1 MRHLRGYLMLSVQA
15 NVPKSVLVTSA
26 LPGEGKSTVAL
37 SLAMVN
43 AEQGK
48 RTLLIDA
55 DLRQPTIEK
64 LIRLEP
70 DAGLA
75 EVLAH
80 RSHWSLATRPVP
92 GRPNLSILGSGL
104 PMPLALALIGQ
115 QMRGILTQAIQ
126 DFDLV
131 VLDSPPLLGCAE
143 TLELAAAAEVTVLAV
158 RSGQTPM
165 KALSGAVDT
174 LRRVNVSVA
183 GIVLNQSAIATDV
196 TYKAYA
202 RYYTTLGS
210 A

>member
-1 MRHLRGYLMLSVQA
+1 M
-15 NVPKSVLVTSA
+15 P
-26 LPGEGKSTVAL
+26 L
-37 SLAMVN
+37 SL
-43 AEQGK
+43 
-48 RTLLIDA
+48 
-55 DLRQPTIEK
+55 
-64 LIRLEP
+64 
-70 DAGLA
+70 
-75 EVLAH
+75 
-80 RSHWSLATRPVP
+80 S
-92 GRPNLSILGSGL
+92 
-104 PMPLALALIGQ
+104 LIGP

-126 DFDLV
+126 EFDLV

-183 GIVLNQSAIATDV
+183 GIVLNHAAIATDV

-202 RYYTTLGS
+202 RYYTTLGN